1 MILDVLSDAFL
12 DSVKA
17 LPFLFLVY
25 LLIEFC
31 EKQTSHKLVNALQK
45 FGRFGSIAGALI
57 GCIPQC
63 GFSVMASNL
72 YSGRLI
78 TMGTLV
84 AVFLS
89 VSDEAIPVIVSAG
102 SAESTKLVLQVIIT
116 KVIIAVIVGFI
127 VDMIFYKKN
136 QLKEPEFEEICEG
149 CDCKHH
155 GIVHSA
161 LIHTVS
167 IFIFLFAVS
176 VILGFAMEL
185 IGENL
190 ISKILLADN
199 IFQPFVAAIVGF
211 IPNCAASVVL
221 MQLYFEGVLSYG
233 SLIAGLCTGSGVG
246 LLVLC
251 KINHHN
257 KKENLLIAGILYA
270 AAVIAGMVISI
281 FIH

>member
-1 MILDVLSDAFL
+1 MVLDVLMDAFK

-17 LPFLFLVY
+17 IPFLFLVY

-31 EKQTSHKLVNALQK
+31 EKQGSHKLVNALQK
-45 FGRFGSIAGALI
+45 FGRLGSIAGSLI

-84 AVFLS
+84 AVYLS
-89 VSDEAIPVIVSAG
+89 VSDEAIPVILAEHSV
-102 SAESTKLVLQVIIT
+102 ESTQLVIKVIIT
-116 KVIIAVIVGFI
+116 KVIIAAIVGFI
-127 VDMIFYKKN
+127 VDLVFFNKHK
-136 QLKEPEFEEICEG
+136 LKEPDFEEICEG

-161 LIHTVS
+161 LVHTVS

-176 VILGFAMEL
+176 VVLGFAMEL
-185 IGENL
+185 IGEDL
-190 ISKILLADN
+190 ISKILLSDN
-199 IFQPFVAAIVGF
+199 IFQPFIAAIVGF

-251 KINHHN
+251 KINHRN
-257 KKENLLIAGILYA
+257 KKENLLIIGILYA
-270 AAVIAGMVISI
+270 AAVASGMLISM
-281 FIH
+281 FT